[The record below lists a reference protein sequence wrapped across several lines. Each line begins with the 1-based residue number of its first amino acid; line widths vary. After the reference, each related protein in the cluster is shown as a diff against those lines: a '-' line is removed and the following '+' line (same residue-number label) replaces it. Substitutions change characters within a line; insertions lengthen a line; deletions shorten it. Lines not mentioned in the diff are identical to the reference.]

1 MADCPG
7 EALESCSRGRR
18 EALPLSSEN
27 SFFLFWHGP
36 LAQSPRAELPET
48 WWRFFSHVCAHLS
61 IFHVHYISLQ
71 SLLSSPFLLLLLLSS
86 FAFLFL
92 FFLFPPRPGTERRP
106 QEEEVG
112 FKSYGIFLSTRRN
125 LPRARFQLVI
135 PKQTIGFRRYF
146 WSLFWARCYIN
157 TFRFSTIR
165 FSMDF
170 SYSMILTLL

>member
-135 PKQTIGFRRYF
+135 PKQTMAFADIFGGFF
-146 WSLFWARCYIN
+146 GPDV
-157 TFRFSTIR
+157 T
-165 FSMDF
+165 
-170 SYSMILTLL
+170 LTPFAFPQSAFQWIFLTA